1 MTKSSSYE
9 KIQLARRMEAV
20 LLASAA
26 IGGVIAV
33 FTFMRYGWIAGFC
46 VALLTLITFSLSQLF
61 SLGCELLMAIERKAE
76 SGAPEKR
83 GEIEKTS

>member
-61 SLGCELLMAIERKAE
+61 SIGCELLIAIDQKAG
-76 SGAPEKR
+76 SVTPEKR
-83 GEIEKTS
+83 SDIEKTS